1 VNNGIKKKK
10 QRESDE
16 NKKIT
21 IEDLEGIGPATLS
34 KLREAGYDTLESLA
48 VVPPRELAELTG
60 LSLERAIEI
69 TSTARKALGV
79 TFMTAEE
86 FYKKRQTIGR
96 ISTGSRALD
105 NLLGGGIETKAVTEL
120 IGEFGSGKTQLC
132 HQLSVNVQ
140 LPKEKGGLN
149 GKAAYID
156 TEGTFRPERIIQMAQ
171 AKGLDPKNTL
181 NNIIYARAYNSDHQ
195 VLLIRELRGKIEKE
209 NIKLVVVDSLV
220 GHFRSEYPG
229 RELLAVRQQKLNKH
243 VHELLTLADVYD
255 AAVVVTNQIVTSPD
269 MFLANPNKPAGGN
282 IVAHGCTYRVMI
294 RKSKENIR
302 IARILDS
309 PMHPEIESA
318 FVINESGI
326 GDISEK

>member
-1 VNNGIKKKK
+1 VGKGVKKEKKKGV
-10 QRESDE
+10 DE
-16 NKKIT
+16 NRKIS
-21 IEDLEGIGPATLS
+21 IEDLEGIGPVTLS

-48 VVPPRELAELTG
+48 VVPPRELAEITG

-69 TSTARKALGV
+69 TNMARKTLGV

-86 FYKKRQTIGR
+86 FYKKRQAIGR
-96 ISTGSRALD
+96 ITTGSRALD

-140 LPKEKGGLN
+140 LPSDKGGLN

-171 AKGLDPKNTL
+171 AKGLEPKTIL
-181 NNIIYARAYNSDHQ
+181 SNIIYARAYNSDHQ
-195 VLLIRELRGKIEKE
+195 VLLIRELRGKIERE
-209 NIKLVVVDSLV
+209 NIRLVVVDSLV

-255 AAVVVTNQIVTSPD
+255 VAVVVTNQIVTSPD

-282 IVAHGCTYRVMI
+282 IVAHGCTYRIMI

-309 PMHPEIESA
+309 PMHPEIEGV
-318 FVINESGI
+318 FIIDESGI
-326 GDISEK
+326 SDIKEK